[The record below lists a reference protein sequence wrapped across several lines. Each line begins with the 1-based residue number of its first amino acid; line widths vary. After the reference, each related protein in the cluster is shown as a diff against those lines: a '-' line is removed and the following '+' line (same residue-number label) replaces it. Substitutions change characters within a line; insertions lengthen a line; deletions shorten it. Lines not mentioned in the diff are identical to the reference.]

1 MALQDVVNALRQE
14 EQQLATQLSKIRAAI
29 GALGSNIGYVV
40 TGRGG
45 PKRGG
50 SEQPKA
56 PSIRKRKRR
65 LSAKARAAISAAQKK
80 RWAKVRAAKKSM

>member
-1 MALQDVVNALRQE
+1 MSLLDVVNALRRE
-14 EQQLATQLSKIRAAI
+14 EQQLAMRLSKIRAAI

-50 SEQPKA
+50 PGRPKA
-56 PSIRKRKRR
+56 AGVRKRR
-65 LSAKARAAISAAQKK
+65 KLSAKARAAISAAQKK
-80 RWAKVRAAKKSM
+80 RWAKIRAAKK

>member
-1 MALQDVVNALRQE
+1 MSLQDVINALRHE
-14 EQQLATQLSKIRAAI
+14 EKQLETQLSKIRAAI

-45 PKRGG
+45 PRRGRPD
-50 SEQPKA
+50 QPKPA
-56 PSIRKRKRR
+56 GIRKRRRR

-80 RWAKVRAAKKSM
+80 RWAKVRAAKKSV